1 MSYINIDDTKWCSI
15 LEDYKEEWILEN
27 KTIFG
32 SFIRIIP
39 THFRNTI
46 LYIEIVILL
55 NKNTKVESSTL
66 CTQVYTQWYMKVCV
80 CVSCFSPVWFLVTPW
95 TVAHQPPLSMG
106 FSGQEYWNGLPFPS
120 PRDLPDPGVEPAFL
134 TSPALAGEFFTTCAT
149 WGGLRK
155 SDTYQYIVYTDHCS
169 KSPNFNS
176 YLYTLIP
183 TLRKVL
189 SMLAIPYCYLGNIIY
204 KQVTKMKTKFFP
216 N

>member
-55 NKNTKVESSTL
+55 NKNTKVESSTI

-106 FSGQEYWNGLPFPS
+106 FSGQEYWSGYPLLQGIFQTQRLNTRLLCLLHY
-120 PRDLPDPGVEPAFL
+120 R
-134 TSPALAGEFFTTCAT
+134 
-149 WGGLRK
+149 
-155 SDTYQYIVYTDHCS
+155 QI
-169 KSPNFNS
+169 
-176 YLYTLIP
+176 LYP
-183 TLRKVL
+183 L
-189 SMLAIPYCYLGNIIY
+189 SHLGSL
-204 KQVTKMKTKFFP
+204 
-216 N
+216 